1 MSNRPAG
8 TLYLAWKLLI
18 RDWRAGELT
27 VLATALLVA
36 VTAMTGVAFLT
47 DRVGQAVEM
56 RAAESLAADL
66 RLAATDRP
74 GADYEALATEYG
86 MRTARVASMPSVVF
100 AGQLDTG
107 LADTGQ
113 ANTLAAVRAV
123 TDGYP
128 LRGRLKTSERLL
140 GEVRVSDSI
149 PAPGEAWAAPRLLAR
164 LGADTGAQ
172 LEVGATTLR
181 VTRVLDFRPDEGWSF
196 VDLAPTLLINEA
208 DLSATELVQPGSRVS
223 YRLLFAGDRRQV
235 DSFKSMLEEK
245 LGEGERLDDIRDTNP
260 QIRSSM
266 ERSGRFLNLASMVS
280 VLLAAVAVA
289 MAARRYSRRHRDRI
303 ALMKCM
309 GASQSTILRS
319 SVWQLLILALAGGVA
334 GSLLGYFAQLG
345 LAWLMRDLIGQA
357 LPAPGLEPVALGMIT
372 ALSILAGFAL
382 PDLAQMGKTPP
393 LRVLRHDLEPP
404 KLRYGMGWL
413 AGVAAVLALLL
424 WIVRDSRLVLT
435 IFAGTAAT
443 FLALGAAG
451 WLLVKSLR
459 GFRGAA
465 GVAWRYGLANIARR
479 GRESVVQVVAFGLG
493 LMVLLLLSTVR
504 TDLMD
509 TWRQSLPADAP
520 NQFLI
525 NIQPQETAAMASFLR
540 QRELDVP
547 RFVPLVRA
555 RMTTINGQD
564 VTQMTFEDPQG
575 ESWARRD
582 ANLSWS
588 DTLQADNR
596 VIAGRFWQPSFS
608 GAEVSVEE
616 DFGRELGLELDD
628 EVVFDVA
635 GESVSATVTSFRT
648 VAWDSFSPNF
658 FMVFSPG
665 VLEPFPATY
674 ITSLHVDEAQRD
686 VVLDLM
692 REFPSVTAIDL
703 DAVLSQV
710 RDVMDKAALAV
721 QAVFLF
727 TLLAGLTVLWAAVQA
742 TRDER
747 RYESALLRTFG
758 ASKRRVLG
766 GVATEFLAIGLL
778 AGILAA
784 SGATLAGYLLAENLF
799 DLEYG
804 FSPALWLA
812 GPLLGMTFVGLSGLA
827 ATWRVISQA
836 PVSVLR
842 AA

>member
-1 MSNRPAG
+1 MSRGSATESG
-8 TLYLAWKLLI
+8 HGADVTLQLAWKLLV

-66 RLAATDRP
+66 RLASTSPPR
-74 GADYEALATEYG
+74 GEIESLAARDG
-86 MRTARVASMPSVVF
+86 LQTARVASLPSVVF
-100 AGQLDTG
+100 VGE
-107 LADTGQ
+107 

-123 TDGYP
+123 TAGYP

-140 GEVRVSDSI
+140 GEVRVTGAV

-164 LGADTGAQ
+164 LGADTGAVI
-172 LEVGATTLR
+172 EVGAATLHL
-181 VTRVLDFRPDEGWSF
+181 TQVLDFRPDEGWSF

-208 DLSATELVQPGSRVS
+208 DLPATELVQPGSRVS
-223 YRLLFAGDRRQV
+223 YRLLFAGDRGGV
-235 DSFKSMLEEK
+235 DAFKSTLEER
-245 LGEGERLDDIRDTNP
+245 LAEGERLDDIRDTNP

-319 SVWQLLILALAGGVA
+319 NAWQLLMLALAGGVA
-334 GSLLGYFAQLG
+334 GSLLGFLAQLG
-345 LAWLMRDLIGQA
+345 LSWLMRDLIGQA
-357 LPAPGLEPVALGMIT
+357 LPPPGLAPAVLGMVT

-393 LRVLRHDLEPP
+393 LRVLRRDLDPP
-404 KLRYGMGWL
+404 PLRYGISWL

-424 WIVRDSRLVLT
+424 WIVRDTRLVLT
-435 IFAGTAAT
+435 IFAGAAAT
-443 FLALGAAG
+443 FLALGASG

-504 TDLMD
+504 TDLMN
-509 TWRQSLPADAP
+509 TWRQSLPDNAP

-525 NIQPQETAAMASFLR
+525 NIQPQETGAMADFLDR
-540 QRELDVP
+540 RGLTVP

-555 RMTTINGQD
+555 RMTAINGQD

-588 DTLQADNR
+588 DTLQDDNR
-596 VIAGRFWQPSFS
+596 VVAGRFWAPSFN

-616 DFGRELGLELDD
+616 DFGRELGLALGDQ
-628 EVVFDVA
+628 VTFDVA
-635 GESVSATVTSFRT
+635 GETVSATVTSIRA
-648 VAWDSFSPNF
+648 VEWDSFSPNF

-674 ITSLHVDEAQRD
+674 ITSLHVDDSKRD

-747 RYESALLRTFG
+747 RYESAMLRTFG

-766 GVATEFLAIGLL
+766 GVATEFIAIGLL
-778 AGILAA
+778 AGLLAA
-784 SGATLAGYLLAENLF
+784 SGATLAGFLLAENLF
-799 DLEYG
+799 DLAYG
-804 FSPALWLA
+804 FSPVLWLA
-812 GPLLGMTFVGLSGLA
+812 GPLVGMVFVGLSGLA

-842 AA
+842 TV

>member
-1 MSNRPAG
+1 VSTRSVG
-8 TLYLAWKLLI
+8 TLQLAWKLLL

-36 VTAMTGVAFLT
+36 VAAMTGVAFLT

-66 RLAATDRP
+66 RLGSTSPPD
-74 GADYEALATEYG
+74 GEHEALAAQRG
-86 MRTARVASMPSVVF
+86 MRTARVSSMPSVVF
-100 AGQLDTG
+100 AGE
-107 LADTGQ
+107 

-123 TDGYP
+123 TAGYP

-140 GEVRVSDSI
+140 GEVRITDAV
-149 PAPGEAWAAPRLLAR
+149 PGPGEAWAAPRLLAR
-164 LGADTGAQ
+164 LGTDAGTE

-208 DLSATELVQPGSRVS
+208 DLAATQLVQPGSRVS
-223 YRLLFAGDRRQV
+223 YRLLFAGERGAV
-235 DSFKSMLEEK
+235 DAFKDELEAG
-245 LGEGERLDDIRDTNP
+245 LAEGEHLDDIRDTNP

-266 ERSGRFLNLASMVS
+266 ERSGRFLNLASLVS

-289 MAARRYSRRHRDRI
+289 MAARRYSHRHRDRI

-319 SVWQLLILALAGGVA
+319 SVWQLLMLALAGSVA
-334 GSLLGYFAQLG
+334 GSVLGFLAQLG

-357 LPAPGLEPVALGMIT
+357 LPPPGFEPTVLGLIT

-393 LRVLRHDLEPP
+393 LRVLRHDLDPP
-404 KLRYGMGWL
+404 PLRYGLSWL
-413 AGVAAVLALLL
+413 AGVAAVLMLLL
-424 WIVRDSRLVLT
+424 WIVRDTRLVLT
-435 IFAGTAAT
+435 IFAGATAT
-443 FLALGAAG
+443 FLALGATG

-504 TDLMD
+504 TDLMN
-509 TWRQSLPADAP
+509 TWRQSLPVNAP

-525 NIQPQETAAMASFLR
+525 NVQPQETSAMAEFLA
-540 QRELDVP
+540 QRDLAVP

-555 RMTTINGQD
+555 RMTAINGQD

-582 ANLSWS
+582 ANLSWT
-588 DTLQADNR
+588 DVLQADNR
-596 VIAGRFWQPSFS
+596 IIAGRFWEPSFS

-616 DFGRELGLELDD
+616 EFGRELELQLGD
-628 EVVFDVA
+628 EVAFDVA
-635 GESVSATVTSFRT
+635 GETVSARVTSFRT
-648 VAWDSFSPNF
+648 VEWDSFSPNF

-674 ITSLHVDEAQRD
+674 ITSLHVDDGQRE

-692 REFPSVTAIDL
+692 RQFPSVTAIDL

-747 RYESALLRTFG
+747 RYESAMLRTFG

-778 AGILAA
+778 AGVLAA
-784 SGATLAGYLLAENLF
+784 AGATLAGWLLAENLF

-804 FSPALWLA
+804 FSTVLWLA
-812 GPLLGMTFVGLSGLA
+812 GPLLGMVFVGLSGMV

-836 PVSVLR
+836 PVSVLS
-842 AA
+842 AS